1 MGEPHCPR
9 LASRVFRSWN
19 SKRPRNAGG
28 FLLSPTFLKQRP
40 ESAMNQNTTWH
51 EWCCIALPKRIRTK
65 RALCELY
72 EQDALIFSAP
82 ASLYRC
88 DRMLSIRSIP
98 LLAAS
103 MMSQCKDQIVYLG
116 PSLSRLCTSVMC

>member
-1 MGEPHCPR
+1 
-9 LASRVFRSWN
+9 
-19 SKRPRNAGG
+19 
-28 FLLSPTFLKQRP
+28 
-40 ESAMNQNTTWH
+40 MNQKTTWH

-72 EQDALIFSAP
+72 EQDALIFSTR
-82 ASLYRC
+82 ASLYQC